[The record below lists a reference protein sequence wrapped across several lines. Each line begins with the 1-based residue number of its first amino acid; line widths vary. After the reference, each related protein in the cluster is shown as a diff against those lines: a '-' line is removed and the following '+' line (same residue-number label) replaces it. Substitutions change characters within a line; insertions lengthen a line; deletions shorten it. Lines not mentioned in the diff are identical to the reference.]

1 VLKFSFSLKA
11 FKQEDFLFIPFV
23 ATMVYQLFGSLF
35 TFFWS
40 LYLPLILLLFGI
52 AENWFLKQPL
62 REYETRRT
70 AL

>member
-1 VLKFSFSLKA
+1 
-11 FKQEDFLFIPFV
+11 
-23 ATMVYQLFGSLF
+23 MVYQLFGSLF

-62 REYETRRT
+62 SKNETRQA